1 VSRRPALV
9 TLLALVPLVL
19 LWAFGMARVAAP
31 FGVFGLLFDEPVTFA
46 VTAAV
51 FAGASVVLMAIPAVD
66 RRVGRW
72 LTNARA
78 PTEEEWERLEPL
90 LTAAAAAAGTD
101 PGSFH
106 VLIEDDDGINAAAG
120 GGRILYV
127 ARGALRLPGEE
138 LTAVLAHELGHHRDL
153 VPVVTALI
161 WWARLP
167 TLPLRW
173 AARTLRQGVGRIG
186 ARLPGPLRL
195 LTVPA
200 QLVVLFVELNLLWL
214 VYVAEV
220 IAAWAGRLSEFD
232 ADRHAARWGFAAP
245 LMDVLAFAAAHTP
258 PQSRLER
265 LLDEHPPPADR
276 VERLVAWSRA
286 G

>member
-1 VSRRPALV
+1 VRRPALV
-9 TLLALVPLVL
+9 TALTIVPLLL
-19 LWAFGMARVAAP
+19 LWAYGMVRVAAP
-31 FGVFGLLFDEPVTFA
+31 FGLFGLLFDEPVSFGI
-46 VTAAV
+46 AAAL

-72 LTNARA
+72 ITNARE
-78 PTEEEWERLEPL
+78 PTGEERERLAPL
-90 LTAAAAAAGTD
+90 LSAAAAGARMD
-101 PGSFH
+101 PRRFH
-106 VLIEDDDGINAAAG
+106 VLIEDDDGVNAAAG
-120 GGRILYV
+120 GGRILFV
-127 ARGALRLPGEE
+127 TRGALRLPGDE

-167 TLPLRW
+167 AIPLRW
-173 AARTLRQGVGRIG
+173 AARTLRRGVGRVG

-214 VYVAEV
+214 VYVAEL

-245 LMDVLAFAAAHTP
+245 LIEVLAFAAARTAP
-258 PQSRLER
+258 PSRLER
-265 LLDEHPPPADR
+265 LLDEHPPPAAR
-276 VERLVAWSRA
+276 VERLVAFMRA
-286 G
+286 S